1 MRYEKG
7 RKDATHDRILEVAAR
22 KLRQHGI
29 AGIGLAGVVSEA
41 GLTNGAFYAHFSSK
55 NELVEKCLERATDKQ
70 WQQFETEIAAG
81 RLLNIV
87 RAYLSEQHRDHPE
100 DGCASAALLPEI
112 SRQNPDTRHV
122 YTESVKRLLNAL
134 EKQLTDM
141 PKGLKAREIAIGTLG
156 LLIGTL
162 QLARA
167 VDDPSLSK
175 DILTSGIHVA
185 SALIQLDEEEE
196 IGGFGQLSKSARKF
210 RHGVCLRCSPTGM
223 KSIPRNGPQSSNRS

>member
-7 RKDATHDRILEVAAR
+7 RKDITHDRILEVAAR
-22 KLRQHGI
+22 KLRQEGI
-29 AGIGLAGVVSEA
+29 AGSGLAGIMSEA

-55 NELVEKCLERATDKQ
+55 NEMVEKSLERATDDQ
-70 WQQFETEIAAG
+70 WQQFEKEIASG
-81 RLLNIV
+81 RLLDVV

-100 DGCASAALLPEI
+100 SGCAAAALLPEI
-112 SRQNPDTRHV
+112 SRQDLDTRGV

-134 EKQLTDM
+134 AKQLADV
-141 PKGLKAREIAIGTLG
+141 PKGPKAYEIAIGTLG

-175 DILTSGIHVA
+175 DMLAAGAHVA
-185 SALIQLDEEEE
+185 NTLIQ
-196 IGGFGQLSKSARKF
+196 FGK
-210 RHGVCLRCSPTGM
+210 
-223 KSIPRNGPQSSNRS
+223 RSR

>member
-7 RKDATHDRILEVAAR
+7 RKDITHDRILEVAAR
-22 KLRQHGI
+22 KLRQEGI
-29 AGIGLAGVVSEA
+29 AGSGLAGIMSEA

-55 NELVEKCLERATDKQ
+55 SEMVEKSLERATDEQ
-70 WQQFETEIAAG
+70 WQQFEKEIASG

-100 DGCASAALLPEI
+100 SGCSSAALLPEI
-112 SRQNPDTRHV
+112 SRQEPDTRRV
-122 YTESVKRLLNAL
+122 YTESVKRLLHAI
-134 EKQLTDM
+134 EEQLPNM
-141 PKGLKAREIAIGTLG
+141 PKGPKAREIAIAMLG

-175 DILTSGIHVA
+175 DMLTAGAHVA
-185 SALIQLDEEEE
+185 DTLIQ
-196 IGGFGQLSKSARKF
+196 FGK
-210 RHGVCLRCSPTGM
+210 
-223 KSIPRNGPQSSNRS
+223 RSR

>member
-7 RKDATHDRILEVAAR
+7 RKDTTHDRILEVAAR
-22 KLRQHGI
+22 KFRQAGI
-29 AGIGLAGVVSEA
+29 AGSGLAGIMSEA

-55 NELVEKCLERATDKQ
+55 SEMVEKSLERATDEQ
-70 WQQFETEIAAG
+70 WQQFEKEIASG

-100 DGCASAALLPEI
+100 SGCASAALLPEI
-112 SRQNPDTRHV
+112 SRQEPDTRRV
-122 YTESVKRLLNAL
+122 YTESVKRLLNAM
-134 EKQLTDM
+134 EKQLPNM
-141 PKGLKAREIAIGTLG
+141 PKGPKAREIAIAMLG

-175 DILTSGIHVA
+175 DMLAAGAHVA
-185 SALIQLDEEEE
+185 NTLIQ
-196 IGGFGQLSKSARKF
+196 FPKR
-210 RHGVCLRCSPTGM
+210 RR
-223 KSIPRNGPQSSNRS
+223 